1 MSYEIKPRSTIFIWL
16 GLGLLL
22 LVLIVHLAAVQV
34 LRSQFE
40 AFLHPEEGQGTYLG
54 DVHLNLFSGLLSISG
69 VEVRQKG
76 QVHLQASQVLIDI
89 DPLALFQKRVHVQQ
103 LQLVGGLLRV
113 ERLEDGSL
121 HALVPLPADSEAKPE
136 EKADPGIG
144 VISEQL
150 SVRRFTIEYV
160 DALAGSPELLRLE
173 ELDVRG
179 PLQVERQALDFALD
193 AAWRN
198 AGLQAEGKAEIDG
211 EPVVAARLTLQQLP
225 LHKAFAAARMQ
236 PLVEAEIG
244 ARFDIQLAQQQLK
257 ADGELQL
264 KDLNWQEGEQQLAL
278 AAFNGKTLQLQ
289 LPLQSPADILLQ
301 GGALNA
307 DDLVFAQGDTQA
319 QLANMRTQ
327 GQWRLDLAAQTFDL
341 LDVVISTQ
349 QLQAVVAGQT
359 LQLESSQSQLS
370 AEQAPLSQ
378 PSLRGTS
385 QVSGIEIQAPQ
396 IGTDTFRVATL
407 DLASLQLDGDRVKL
421 GKLNTKQ
428 LGFSQFPFS
437 IGELSLSNAAIDP
450 KTIALGQVT
459 VSDLR
464 GTLRREGKGAWQ
476 LPLVETSPGSSVEEE
491 AAAQEP
497 VAFRLGGVK
506 VAGDSRIRLLDA
518 SIEPAIDRDIR
529 IKRFELGALD
539 SLATGQNTPV
549 KVTLIPDEYTALEID
564 GTLRPFAKDLYLKL
578 DGQLSG
584 MELALVNGLIRD
596 DLGHRFL
603 GGHLDNGFD
612 LHIEKRKL
620 TMNNELKLQDL
631 NVEAIEGKDGPPLS
645 TAIALLEDK
654 NGRIEVGVPISG
666 DLDDP
671 DFKVLGALNPIIGK
685 AVAGAAALAIQ
696 PLGTVLLV
704 GGLLAS
710 EAMEVRFDPA
720 LFEAK
725 TAELQNADKLRQLA
739 GILKEKPKL
748 SLRFCGLA
756 VEADRTKN
764 KKGEYVETEEQLLAL
779 AEQRVEKVR
788 TLMLAEGVAEKQ
800 LRSCRPLLEKMPEA
814 KPRVAIRL

>member
-1 MSYEIKPRSTIFIWL
+1 MSYERKPRSTTFIWL
-16 GLGLLL
+16 GVGLLL
-22 LVLIVHLAAVQV
+22 LVLIIHLALVQV

-54 DVHLNLFSGLLSISG
+54 DVHLNLFSGVLSVSG

-76 QVHLQASQVLIDI
+76 QIHLQASEVVIDI
-89 DPLALFQKRVHVQQ
+89 DPLALLQKRVHIQQ
-103 LQLVGGLLRV
+103 LQVVGGLLRV

-121 HALVPLPADSEAKPE
+121 HALVPLPADGETEPE
-136 EKADPGIG
+136 QTAGPGIG
-144 VISEQL
+144 VISEQV
-150 SVRRFTIEYV
+150 SVQRFTIEYV
-160 DALAGSPELLRLE
+160 DALASSPELLRIE

-193 AAWRN
+193 AAWRK
-198 AGLQAEGKAEIDG
+198 ASMQAQGRAEISA
-211 EPVVAARLTLQQLP
+211 EPMVDAQLAVQRLP
-225 LHKAFAAARMQ
+225 LHKAFVAARMQ
-236 PLVEAEIG
+236 PVVEAEIG
-244 ARFDIQLAQQQLK
+244 GRFDIQLAQQQLK
-257 ADGELQL
+257 AGGDLQL
-264 KDLNWQEGEQQLAL
+264 KHLKWQQDGQQLAL
-278 AAFNGKTLQLQ
+278 AAFNANSLQLQ
-289 LPLQSPADILLQ
+289 MPLQSPGDIRLQ
-301 GGALNA
+301 GGTLSA
-307 DDLVFAQGDTQA
+307 DQLVSEQGDAQV
-319 QLANMRTQ
+319 QLANLRTE
-327 GQWRLDLAAQTFDL
+327 GNWRVDLGAQTFDL
-341 LDVVISTQ
+341 VDVVMSTQ

-359 LQLESSQSQLS
+359 LQYQSSRSQLS
-370 AEQAPLSQ
+370 AEQASFAQ
-378 PSLRGTS
+378 PSLRGNS
-385 QVSGIEIQAPQ
+385 QVSGIELRAPQ

-407 DLASLQLDGDRVKL
+407 DLESLQVDGDRVVL
-421 GKLNTKQ
+421 GSLKTSQ
-428 LGFSQFPFS
+428 LGFTQFPFS
-437 IGELSLSNAAIDP
+437 IGQLALSKAAIDP
-450 KTIALGQVT
+450 KAIELGELM

-464 GTLRREGKGAWQ
+464 GTLRREGKGPWQ
-476 LPLVETSPGSSVEEE
+476 LPLVEASAKASTKEEVADE
-491 AAAQEP
+491 EP
-497 VAFRLGGVK
+497 VAFSLAGVK
-506 VAGDSRIRLLDA
+506 VTGDSRIRLQDK

-529 IKRFELGALD
+529 IKRFELGTLD
-539 SLATGQNTPV
+539 SLATAQNTPL

-620 TMNNELKLQDL
+620 TMSNELTLQDL

-666 DLDDP
+666 DLDNP
-671 DFKVLGALNPIIGK
+671 DFKVLGALNPIIAK

-696 PLGTVLLV
+696 PLGSVLLV

-756 VEADRTKN
+756 VEADRTRN

-779 AEQRVEKVR
+779 AKQRGYSAFPDVGRGRGRKAV
-788 TLMLAEGVAEKQ
+788 TQ
-800 LRSCRPLLEKMPEA
+800 LSPGT
-814 KPRVAIRL
+814 